1 MSAVV
6 VGTQMQPGVKGGDN
20 PLVQDGSAL
29 VPNATGVVSQAQ
41 HLYVDYE
48 VYEPAPGATPGTI
61 RLLTSLV
68 FFRNGVRVYET
79 PVTEVTS
86 VTEPSRKAAV
96 FRFDLPVSTL
106 KPGRYLCQVNVI
118 DDVAGTFAFPRLT
131 LYVAK

>member
-1 MSAVV
+1 M
-6 VGTQMQPGVKGGDN
+6 
-20 PLVQDGSAL
+20 PL
-29 VPNATGVVSQAQ
+29 GVVSQAQ

-48 VYEPAPGATPGTI
+48 VYEPAQAVAPGAI

-79 PVTEVTS
+79 PVTEATS

-96 FRFDLPVSTL
+96 FRFDLPASTL